1 MASTQAELSFEE
13 IRKAAMKLPIEDR
26 EKLSIEIVD
35 SVEFES
41 SQIDRS
47 WLDEVKRRIAR
58 YERGETELLDH
69 EQVMNEAERDLAA
82 VRGDNIR

>member
-1 MASTQAELSFEE
+1 MPSTETELSFEE

-26 EKLSIEIVD
+26 EKLSIEIVA
-35 SVEFES
+35 SIESES

-69 EQVMNEAERDLAA
+69 GQVMKEANGIWRQ
-82 VRGDNIR
+82 